1 MLYILILWIYHKAN
15 SFFKKSGLKGHIA
28 NVYQGV
34 DNFYPIYVI
43 ELLVLLLIRKALVKS
58 IQMASEV
65 ISAFQWRNVSE
76 QSPDLPNIT
85 QPVNGGTEYPG
96 VRAEAVEEDTARG
109 TWGFHP
115 DKEKLGRKIR
125 YQKGNL
131 LSRYPFSLLISTLC
145 VSPTKPNVLQ
155 WNPSTEFWEHDWVI
169 YLPLCPTA
177 PTGAHKIQAK
187 WLNRWVTHMQNWA
200 KQQNW
205 EFPQGAFL

>member
-1 MLYILILWIYHKAN
+1 
-15 SFFKKSGLKGHIA
+15 
-28 NVYQGV
+28 
-34 DNFYPIYVI
+34 
-43 ELLVLLLIRKALVKS
+43 
-58 IQMASEV
+58 MASEV

-76 QSPDLPNIT
+76 QSRLAQHHSPLMMEQST
-85 QPVNGGTEYPG
+85 QEW
-96 VRAEAVEEDTARG
+96 AEAVEDDTARG
-109 TWGFHP
+109 SWGFHP
-115 DKEKLGRKIR
+115 DKEKLGRKVQ

-131 LSRYPFSLLISTLC
+131 LSRHSFSLLISTLC

-155 WNPSTEFWEHDWVI
+155 WNPSTEFWEQDWVI

-177 PTGAHKIQAK
+177 PTGAHKTQAK